1 MKNQD
6 LCWMS
11 AYDLANDI
19 KKKKIS
25 PVELV
30 RELLERINAV
40 NPKINAYVT
49 VVADSAMKAA
59 KEAEDAVTRGKEI
72 GPLHGIPF
80 AVKDLTFTKGVR
92 TTMGSKLMEDF
103 VPEEDAV
110 HVSRLKKAGAI
121 LLGKTNTP
129 EFGSKAVTDNV
140 VFGITRNPW
149 NTEKTAGGSSGGSA
163 AAVATGMGPL
173 ATGSDGG
180 GSIRVPASCCGVFG
194 IKPQFGRVPIYPLYQ
209 QLELMNHEGAI
220 TRTVK
225 DAALM
230 LDVMAGP
237 HWGDHHSISLPK
249 VRFVE
254 SLEGEIKGLR
264 VGWSPDL
271 GYAKVSQQVRTVC
284 EEAVKKFSE
293 MGAEVEEVNPGFEN
307 PEPSYMTIFGA
318 ELAATLSFFGSLE
331 KIKHKLHPLL
341 VARVAPLENL
351 KAVDYLKAMF
361 ARREIIAKLG
371 KFFKTYE
378 LLLTPIM
385 GVPPWQIGLPTGY
398 VEEVDGEVVSPVGW
412 LLTFPFNFTG
422 QPAASIPA
430 GWSDDGLPIG
440 LQIVGRR
447 NDEATLFRAAAAFEQ
462 ERPWNQKR
470 PPIDP

>member
-180 GSIRVPASCCGVFG
+180 GSIPSTCELLWSFWHQASIWACANL
-194 IKPQFGRVPIYPLYQ
+194 PSLS
-209 QLELMNHEGAI
+209 AI
-220 TRTVK
+220 
-225 DAALM
+225 
-230 LDVMAGP
+230 G
-237 HWGDHHSISLPK
+237 
-249 VRFVE
+249 
-254 SLEGEIKGLR
+254 
-264 VGWSPDL
+264 
-271 GYAKVSQQVRTVC
+271 
-284 EEAVKKFSE
+284 
-293 MGAEVEEVNPGFEN
+293 
-307 PEPSYMTIFGA
+307 
-318 ELAATLSFFGSLE
+318 
-331 KIKHKLHPLL
+331 
-341 VARVAPLENL
+341 
-351 KAVDYLKAMF
+351 
-361 ARREIIAKLG
+361 
-371 KFFKTYE
+371 TYE
-378 LLLTPIM
+378 SRRGDNPDSKRRGT
-385 GVPPWQIGLPTGY
+385 Y
-398 VEEVDGEVVSPVGW
+398 
-412 LLTFPFNFTG
+412 
-422 QPAASIPA
+422 
-430 GWSDDGLPIG
+430 
-440 LQIVGRR
+440 VGRHGR
-447 NDEATLFRAAAAFEQ
+447 SPLG
-462 ERPWNQKR
+462 
-470 PPIDP
+470 